1 MNKEFDSEKI
11 LTQSRNLNRDYI
23 DNIASRELSVIEFV
37 TKMRSKYE
45 YLNNNFKS
53 IFDMCITKHYDYNR
67 LKYMVGLANQV
78 KNDEIT
84 DKDDNFIL
92 EELLRETL
100 LTYLHL
106 SLGFK

>member
-11 LTQSRNLNRDYI
+11 LTQSQNLNRDYI
-23 DNIASRELSVIEFV
+23 DNIASRELSVIEFI

-67 LKYMVGLANQV
+67 LKYMVSLANQV

-84 DKDDNFIL
+84 EHDASVKVGQVLVDDIVKPQLDN
-92 EELLRETL
+92 
-100 LTYLHL
+100 
-106 SLGFK
+106 SS